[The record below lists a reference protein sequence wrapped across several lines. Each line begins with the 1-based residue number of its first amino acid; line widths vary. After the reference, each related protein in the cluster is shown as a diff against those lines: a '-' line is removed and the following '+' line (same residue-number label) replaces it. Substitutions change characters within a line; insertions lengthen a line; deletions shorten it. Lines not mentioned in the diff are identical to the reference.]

1 MKNLLIIAIG
11 LVLVSCKGD
20 GEDNIDN
27 NNDSTEVV
35 PRIEFDTYN
44 EKISYCIGLDHAR
57 GCFNAYNSDELQ
69 DKFILSE
76 IELGMLDYIEGNELR
91 IPFSQKD
98 SIYELFLVP
107 GDINDQVISI
117 EDGSYTVG
125 LDEAF
130 TLISALVGR
139 RIDQSIDVDFL
150 IRGVKEGM
158 ADKPPSMPF
167 MDAKK
172 EIDVYYSNLNK
183 DNGKEFL
190 AQNQTLD
197 SIVVTESGLQYQ
209 IIKSG
214 TGISPNVTDSVIIHY
229 TGRFIDGRV
238 FETTV
243 PSNQPFRGSLMS
255 VILGWQEGV
264 MLMKEGG
271 QRRLFIPHE
280 LAYGPEGKGRVEPYS
295 TLVFDMALIK
305 VIRFQ

>member
-1 MKNLLIIAIG
+1 MKYLLVIAIG
-11 LVLVSCKGD
+11 LILVSCNGNI
-20 GEDNIDN
+20 EDSVDN
-27 NNDSTEVV
+27 QIDSTEAT

-57 GCFNAYNSDELQ
+57 GCYNAYSSPDLK

-76 IELGMLDYIEGNELR
+76 IELGMLDYLEGNDLR

-98 SIYELFLVP
+98 SIFDLFLVP
-107 GDINDQVISI
+107 GGVNDQAVSI

-125 LDEAF
+125 MDEAF
-130 TLISALVGR
+130 TLISVLVGR
-139 RIDQSIDVDFL
+139 RIDQTIEVDFL
-150 IRGVKEGM
+150 IKGVKEGM

-172 EIDVYYSNLNK
+172 EIDVYYGNLNK

-209 IIKSG
+209 IIKTG
-214 TGISPNVTDSVIIHY
+214 TGISPNVTDSVVIHY

-243 PSNQPFRGSLMS
+243 PSNQPFQGSLMG

-271 QRRLFIPHE
+271 QTRLFIPHE

-295 TLVFDMALIK
+295 TLVFDMELIK
-305 VIRFQ
+305 VKRFK